1 MMFSN
6 LLNITC
12 KFAGDS
18 DLTEQEKKRVFSHGK
33 WLRRFIAGL
42 IFVTALVIVAP
53 AVLNQ
58 QSGHAVVNAPVL
70 SVHSPITGTVQ
81 DFNVTAGQPVFPDQ
95 RLGRVLSLR
104 AREGLENEL
113 SSLQQRLH
121 GLQSQQ
127 TEWQRLQRIFEQRAK
142 RHADHELA
150 RLQEQLAEVDAQAKA
165 QQAQLRQDTDILTRQ
180 ERLARENF
188 ISPVQIDA
196 ARNALQASQAR
207 VEAIQAREKML
218 RIEAL
223 AVRDQVYLGQGR
235 NDVPY
240 SQQKLEDLRIQLSE
254 LRTRL
259 LETQSRIQQIQTHL
273 TNGADSQQAFQE
285 APIHSPVQGLLWRK
299 FSANGSEVI
308 AGAELAQVIHCRDAF
323 VDVAVSESQLHH
335 MSPGTAVQYRL
346 LGTSDWRQGKV
357 RGTSGSGNN
366 GADLTLAAQLR
377 RERNEGRVLVDIRLE
392 DLPQP
397 EAHLCYAGRV
407 VDVKIPRSWKPQ
419 VMFSRVTAMART

>member
-1 MMFSN
+1 MMVSN

-12 KFAGDS
+12 KFAEGIN
-18 DLTEQEKKRVFSHGK
+18 LTEQEKKRGFAHGK
-33 WLRRFIAGL
+33 WFRRFIAGL
-42 IFVTALVIVAP
+42 IFLTALVIVVP

-58 QSGHAVVNAPVL
+58 QSSHAVVNAPVL

-81 DFNVTAGQPVFPDQ
+81 DFNAAVGQSIFSGE

-113 SSLQQRLH
+113 TNLQQRLQ

-127 TEWQRLQRIFEQRAK
+127 SEWRRLQRIFEQRAK

-165 QQAQLRQDTDILTRQ
+165 QQAQLRQDADALARQ

-188 ISPVQIDA
+188 ISPLQIDA

-207 VEAIQAREKML
+207 LEAIEAREKML
-218 RIEAL
+218 RIEGL
-223 AVRDQVYLGQGR
+223 AVRDLVYLGQGR

-240 SQQKLEDLRIQLSE
+240 SQQKLEDLRIQMSE
-254 LRTRL
+254 LQARL
-259 LETQSRIQQIQTHL
+259 RETQSRVQQIQNQL
-273 TNGADSQQAFQE
+273 AKGGDSQQAFQE
-285 APIHSPVQGLLWRK
+285 APIQSPVQGLLWRK

-335 MSPGTAVQYRL
+335 LSPGTVVQYRL
-346 LGTSDWRQGKV
+346 LGTSDWYPGQV

-366 GADLTLAAQLR
+366 GVDMTLAAQLR
-377 RERNEGRVLVDIRLE
+377 RERNEGRVLVDIRLQ

-397 EAHLCYAGRV
+397 QAHLCYTGRV
-407 VDVKIPRSWKPQ
+407 VDVKIPRSWKPL
-419 VMFSRVTAMART
+419 VLLSRLTAMART

>member
-1 MMFSN
+1 M
-6 LLNITC
+6 
-12 KFAGDS
+12 
-18 DLTEQEKKRVFSHGK
+18 TESEKKHGSSRGK
-33 WLRRFIAGL
+33 WLRRFMAGL
-42 IFVTALVIVAP
+42 ILVTALVIVVP
-53 AVLNQ
+53 AVMNQ
-58 QSGHAVVNAPVL
+58 QNGHAVVNAPVL
-70 SVHSPITGTVQ
+70 SVHSPISGTVQ
-81 DFNVTAGQPVFPDQ
+81 DFNATAGQAVFSQQ

-113 SSLQQRLH
+113 AHLQQRLQ

-127 TEWQRLQRIFEQRAK
+127 SDWQRLQRTLEQRAQ

-150 RLQEQLAEVDAQAKA
+150 RLQAQLAEVDSQAKA
-165 QQAQLRQDTDILTRQ
+165 QQAQVRQDADTLARQ
-180 ERLARENF
+180 EQLARDHF
-188 ISPVQIDA
+188 ISPLQIDA
-196 ARNALQASQAR
+196 ARNVLQGAQAR
-207 VEAIQAREKML
+207 LAAIEAREKML

-240 SQQKLEDLRIQLSE
+240 SQQKLEDLRIQMSE
-254 LRTRL
+254 LNTRL
-259 LETQSRIQQIQTHL
+259 RETQTRVQQIQSQL
-273 TNGADSQQAFQE
+273 AQGGDSQQALQE

-299 FSANGSEVI
+299 FSANGSEVM

-335 MSPGTAVQYRL
+335 MSPGTVVRYRL
-346 LGTSDWRQGKV
+346 LGTSDWREGKV
-357 RGTSGSGNN
+357 RATSGSGNP

-397 EAHLCYAGRV
+397 EANLCYAGRV
-407 VDVKIPRSWKPQ
+407 VDVKIPRSWQPQ
-419 VMFSRVTAMART
+419 VMFSRLTALARM